1 MSSGDTAT
9 STKGK
14 NPYRPEIDGLRAL
27 AVLAVI
33 FNHMNKEF
41 IPTGYLGV
49 DIFFVISGYVITA
62 SLLSKPIVNFR
73 SFLLDFYARR
83 IRRLLPALVVF
94 VLVTALLTCLFN
106 PLPGVSLK
114 TGLASLFGA
123 SNLWLIKGSTDY
135 FAVSTEL
142 NTFTHTWS
150 LGVEEQFYLIF
161 PILVWLSGVG
171 RGHSAGVRWLTLILS
186 VIGLASLIAFVVLSR
201 SNPVVS
207 YFSMPTRFWQMA
219 VGCLVCL
226 SRVNPTIQNRF
237 YDRIPPLLP
246 LFATVVLLFIGLK
259 IKSTVAIVFVVAL
272 LIASLRPNTAAYK
285 FLTIPGLRSIGLMSY
300 SIYLWHWTVLSIS
313 RWTVGINRW
322 TIPWQLALTLAL
334 GAISYYYVENPIRYA
349 SWASNRRQSFRLGA
363 GMLAFSSLIMGS
375 LIGFA
380 GHRFFLGDLKREQ
393 YEANVPLDSDSRV
406 SQPNCMWWMGNGP
419 EPSQALK
426 DCVVRGADPI
436 KQRIFLLGDSHT
448 GNFQAWM
455 DTIPSRP
462 GLSLTHAYA
471 GGQSVPVVPNPPE
484 PGNVKSKDGEQQT
497 KFVNLVLQQ
506 LKPNDVLIVSSYLL
520 QQFRTDALRS
530 SPSSHPGRNRWQAWQ
545 DELENLI
552 QQVQNKGALFVFVQ
566 PPPDFRLLNGWQ
578 NVTNENCTL
587 QWFRSSLN
595 EACIYSRPR
604 QEILNEID
612 PIARGLEALERR
624 YKNFFVYNPFSQL
637 CPPNLQ
643 NCSNY
648 VGGRRTFTDYSHLT
662 RAGSGLL
669 VKDFDAFLNRNQIIL
684 QP

>member
-1 MSSGDTAT
+1 MNGGETAT

-14 NPYRPEIDGLRAL
+14 NHYRPEIDGLRAL

-62 SLLSKPIVNFR
+62 SLLAKPSVNFR

-123 SNLWLIKGSTDY
+123 SNLWLINGSTDY

-150 LGVEEQFYLIF
+150 LGVEEQFYFIF

-186 VIGLASLIAFVVLSR
+186 AIGLASLIAFVVLSR

-219 VGCLVCL
+219 VGCLACL

-237 YDRIPPLLP
+237 YDRIPPLIP

-272 LIASLRPNTAAYK
+272 LIVSLRPNTAAYQ
-285 FLTIPGLRSIGLMSY
+285 FLTIPGLRTIGLMSY

-322 TIPWQLALTLAL
+322 TIPWQLALILIL
-334 GAISYYYVENPIRYA
+334 GAISYYYVENPRQCPFAWCKTFGPNALIR
-349 SWASNRRQSFRLGA
+349 G
-363 GMLAFSSLIMGS
+363 
-375 LIGFA
+375 
-380 GHRFFLGDLKREQ
+380 
-393 YEANVPLDSDSRV
+393 
-406 SQPNCMWWMGNGP
+406 
-419 EPSQALK
+419 
-426 DCVVRGADPI
+426 
-436 KQRIFLLGDSHT
+436 
-448 GNFQAWM
+448 
-455 DTIPSRP
+455 
-462 GLSLTHAYA
+462 
-471 GGQSVPVVPNPPE
+471 
-484 PGNVKSKDGEQQT
+484 
-497 KFVNLVLQQ
+497 
-506 LKPNDVLIVSSYLL
+506 
-520 QQFRTDALRS
+520 
-530 SPSSHPGRNRWQAWQ
+530 
-545 DELENLI
+545 
-552 QQVQNKGALFVFVQ
+552 
-566 PPPDFRLLNGWQ
+566 
-578 NVTNENCTL
+578 
-587 QWFRSSLN
+587 
-595 EACIYSRPR
+595 
-604 QEILNEID
+604 
-612 PIARGLEALERR
+612 
-624 YKNFFVYNPFSQL
+624 
-637 CPPNLQ
+637 
-643 NCSNY
+643 
-648 VGGRRTFTDYSHLT
+648 
-662 RAGSGLL
+662 
-669 VKDFDAFLNRNQIIL
+669 
-684 QP
+684 

>member
-1 MSSGDTAT
+1 
-9 STKGK
+9 
-14 NPYRPEIDGLRAL
+14 
-27 AVLAVI
+27 
-33 FNHMNKEF
+33 
-41 IPTGYLGV
+41 
-49 DIFFVISGYVITA
+49 
-62 SLLSKPIVNFR
+62 
-73 SFLLDFYARR
+73 
-83 IRRLLPALVVF
+83 
-94 VLVTALLTCLFN
+94 
-106 PLPGVSLK
+106 
-114 TGLASLFGA
+114 
-123 SNLWLIKGSTDY
+123 
-135 FAVSTEL
+135 
-142 NTFTHTWS
+142 
-150 LGVEEQFYLIF
+150 
-161 PILVWLSGVG
+161 
-171 RGHSAGVRWLTLILS
+171 
-186 VIGLASLIAFVVLSR
+186 
-201 SNPVVS
+201 
-207 YFSMPTRFWQMA
+207 
-219 VGCLVCL
+219 
-226 SRVNPTIQNRF
+226 
-237 YDRIPPLLP
+237 
-246 LFATVVLLFIGLK
+246 
-259 IKSTVAIVFVVAL
+259 
-272 LIASLRPNTAAYK
+272 
-285 FLTIPGLRSIGLMSY
+285 MSY

-322 TIPWQLALTLAL
+322 TIPWQLALTLTL

-393 YEANVPLDSDSRV
+393 YEANVPLDSDSEA

-419 EPSQALK
+419 ETSQALK
-426 DCVVRGADPI
+426 DCVVSGPDPI
-436 KQRIFLLGDSHT
+436 KQRIYLLGDSHT
-448 GNFQAWM
+448 GNFQAWI

-471 GGQSVPVVPNPPE
+471 GGQSVPVVPNPPD
-484 PGNVKSKDGEQQT
+484 PSNIKSKDGEQQT
-497 KFVNLVLQQ
+497 KFINLVLQQ

-520 QQFRTDALRS
+520 QQFRTDVLRS

-545 DELENLI
+545 DELESLI
-552 QQVQNKGALFVFVQ
+552 QQVQSKGALFVFVQ

-604 QEILNEID
+604 QEILNEIE

-624 YKNFFVYNPFSQL
+624 YKNFFVYNPFPQL

-643 NCSNY
+643 ICSNY
-648 VGGRRTFTDYSHLT
+648 VDGHRTHIDYSHLT

-669 VKDFDAFLNRNQIIL
+669 VKDFDAFLNLNQIIL